1 MEEAFTR
8 REKLVGFF
16 LLFVII
22 LTMVSLL
29 IIAQGKGWWFL
40 TDYRSYFIKLDQ
52 GYNLHQGSLVKMFN
66 TEIGKVTNMRI
77 EREDSRP
84 IVKVTIEVLTDYTDF
99 IREKSI
105 AEVVTP
111 FPIGSEYIKIIPG
124 PSEYPPLKEN
134 DPIDIHVKEK
144 ALIDSLSDL
153 VNDENIRR
161 IQMILTNLAT
171 LSDRLKVQEKT
182 WHEAVKHVDRVALAL
197 LNSEGTLGDLLMRR
211 DFARRLTETLEN
223 LDQVLN
229 QVNEFAAG
237 LQPTSENLEVLT
249 RNLNRDVETLGS
261 ILADLKEASPE
272 FPKLMKSATEFSE
285 EGTEAME
292 TIKSNPLVRFGTSE
306 EKKEKALHVEPRHL
320 R

>member
-1 MEEAFTR
+1 MEETFTW

-29 IIAQGKGWWFL
+29 IIAQGKGWFL
-40 TDYRSYFIKLDQ
+40 TYRTYLIKLEQ
-52 GYNLHQGSLVKMFN
+52 GYNLQQGSLVKMFN
-66 TEIGKVTNMRI
+66 TEIGKVTDMRI
-77 EREDSRP
+77 KEENGRP
-84 IVKVTIEVLTDYTDF
+84 IVEVTIRILTDYSNF
-99 IREKSI
+99 ILEKSV
-105 AEVVTP
+105 AEVVSP
-111 FPIGSEYIKIIPG
+111 FPLGSEYIEITPG
-124 PSEYPPLKEN
+124 PTEYPPLKEYGTIPVLPPQK
-134 DPIDIHVKEK
+134 PIT
-144 ALIDSLSDL
+144 AAMADL
-153 VNDENIRR
+153 VNEENLNR
-161 IQMILTNLAT
+161 IQTILTNLAT

-211 DFARRLTETLEN
+211 DFAKRLNETLAN

-229 QVNEFAAG
+229 EVNAFATG
-237 LQPTSENLEVLT
+237 LQPTSQNLEVLT
-249 RNLNRDVETLGS
+249 RNLNQDVETLGS
-261 ILADLKEASPE
+261 ILADLKTASPE

-292 TIKSNPLVRFGTSE
+292 TIKSNPLVRFGTGQD
-306 EKKEKALHVEPRHL
+306 KKDQSLHVEPRHV

>member
-29 IIAQGKGWWFL
+29 IIAQGKGWFL
-40 TDYRSYFIKLDQ
+40 TYRTYLIDLDQ
-52 GYNLHQGSLVKMFN
+52 GYNLQQGSLVKMFN

-77 EREDSRP
+77 KKENDRP
-84 IVKVTIEVLTDYTDF
+84 IVEVTVKVLTDYTDF
-99 IREKSI
+99 IREKSV
-105 AEVVTP
+105 AEVISP
-111 FPIGSEYIKIIPG
+111 FPIGSEYIEIIPG
-124 PSEYPPLKEN
+124 PGEYPALKEYGTIPVLPRAK
-134 DPIDIHVKEK
+134 PITE
-144 ALIDSLSDL
+144 AMADL
-153 VNDENIRR
+153 VNEENLKR
-161 IQMILTNLAT
+161 IQTILTNLAT

-182 WHEAVKHVDRVALAL
+182 WHEAVKHVDQIALAL

-211 DFARRLTETLEN
+211 DFAERLNKTLAN

-229 QVNEFAAG
+229 QVNEFATG
-237 LQPTSENLEVLT
+237 LQPTSQNLEVLT

-285 EGTEAME
+285 EGTEARE
-292 TIKSNPLVRFGTSE
+292 TIKSNPLVRFGTRK
-306 EKKEKALHVEPRHL
+306 EKKDQSLHVEPRHV

>member
-1 MEEAFTR
+1 MEETFTW

-29 IIAQGKGWWFL
+29 IIAQGKGWFL
-40 TDYRSYFIKLDQ
+40 TYRTYLIKLEQ
-52 GYNLHQGSLVKMFN
+52 GYNLQQGSLVKMFN
-66 TEIGKVTNMRI
+66 TEIGKVTDMRI
-77 EREDSRP
+77 KEENGLP
-84 IVKVTIEVLTDYTDF
+84 IVEVTIRILTDYSNF
-99 IREKSI
+99 ILEKSV
-105 AEVVTP
+105 AEVVSP
-111 FPIGSEYIKIIPG
+111 FPLGSEYIEITPG
-124 PSEYPPLKEN
+124 PTEYPPLKEYGTIPVLPPQK
-134 DPIDIHVKEK
+134 PIT
-144 ALIDSLSDL
+144 AAMADL
-153 VNDENIRR
+153 VNEENLNR
-161 IQMILTNLAT
+161 IQTILTNLAT

-211 DFARRLTETLEN
+211 DFAKRLNETLAN

-229 QVNEFAAG
+229 EVNAFATG
-237 LQPTSENLEVLT
+237 LQPTSQNLEVLT
-249 RNLNRDVETLGS
+249 RNLNQDVETLGS
-261 ILADLKEASPE
+261 ILADLKTASPE

-292 TIKSNPLVRFGTSE
+292 TIKSNPLVRFGTGQ
-306 EKKEKALHVEPRHL
+306 EKKDQSLHVEPRHV

>member
-1 MEEAFTR
+1 MEETFTW

-29 IIAQGKGWWFL
+29 IIAQGKGWFL
-40 TDYRSYFIKLDQ
+40 TYRTYLIKLEQ
-52 GYNLHQGSLVKMFN
+52 GYNLQQGSLVKMFN
-66 TEIGKVTNMRI
+66 TEIGKVTDMRI
-77 EREDSRP
+77 KEESGRP
-84 IVKVTIEVLTDYTDF
+84 IVEVTIRILTDYSNF
-99 IREKSI
+99 ILEKSV
-105 AEVVTP
+105 AEVVSP
-111 FPIGSEYIKIIPG
+111 FPLGSEYIEITPG
-124 PSEYPPLKEN
+124 PTEYPPLKEYGTIPVLPPQK
-134 DPIDIHVKEK
+134 PIT
-144 ALIDSLSDL
+144 AAMADL
-153 VNDENIRR
+153 VNEENLNR
-161 IQMILTNLAT
+161 IQTILTNLAT

-211 DFARRLTETLEN
+211 DFAKRLNETLAN

-229 QVNEFAAG
+229 EVNAFATG
-237 LQPTSENLEVLT
+237 LQPTSQNLEVLT
-249 RNLNRDVETLGS
+249 RNLNQDVETLGS
-261 ILADLKEASPE
+261 ILADLKTASPE

-292 TIKSNPLVRFGTSE
+292 TIKSNPLVRFGTGQD
-306 EKKEKALHVEPRHL
+306 KKDQSLHVEPRHV

>member
-1 MEEAFTR
+1 MEETFTW

-29 IIAQGKGWWFL
+29 IIAQGKGWFL
-40 TDYRSYFIKLDQ
+40 TYRTYLIKLEQ
-52 GYNLHQGSLVKMFN
+52 GYNLQQGSLVKMFN
-66 TEIGKVTNMRI
+66 TEIGKVTDMRI
-77 EREDSRP
+77 KEESGRP
-84 IVKVTIEVLTDYTDF
+84 IVEVTIRILTDYSNF
-99 IREKSI
+99 ILEKSV
-105 AEVVTP
+105 AEVVSP
-111 FPIGSEYIKIIPG
+111 FPIGSEYIEITPG
-124 PSEYPPLKEN
+124 PTEYPPLKEYGTIPVLPPQK
-134 DPIDIHVKEK
+134 PIT
-144 ALIDSLSDL
+144 AAMADL
-153 VNDENIRR
+153 VNEENLNR
-161 IQMILTNLAT
+161 IQTILTNLAT

-211 DFARRLTETLEN
+211 DFAKRLNETLAN

-229 QVNEFAAG
+229 EVNAFATG
-237 LQPTSENLEVLT
+237 LQPTSQNLEVLT
-249 RNLNRDVETLGS
+249 RNLNQDVETLGS
-261 ILADLKEASPE
+261 ILADLKTASPE

-292 TIKSNPLVRFGTSE
+292 TIKSNPLVRFGTGQ
-306 EKKEKALHVEPRHL
+306 EKKDQSLHVEPRHV

>member
-1 MEEAFTR
+1 MEETFTW

-29 IIAQGKGWWFL
+29 IIAQGKGWFL
-40 TDYRSYFIKLDQ
+40 TYRTYLIKLEQ
-52 GYNLHQGSLVKMFN
+52 GYNLQQGSLVKMFN
-66 TEIGKVTNMRI
+66 TEIGKVTDMRI
-77 EREDSRP
+77 KEENGRP
-84 IVKVTIEVLTDYTDF
+84 IVEVTIRILTDYSNF
-99 IREKSI
+99 ILEKSV
-105 AEVVTP
+105 AEVVSP
-111 FPIGSEYIKIIPG
+111 FRLGSEYIEITPG
-124 PSEYPPLKEN
+124 PTEYPPLKEYGTIPVLPPQK
-134 DPIDIHVKEK
+134 PIT
-144 ALIDSLSDL
+144 AAMADL
-153 VNDENIRR
+153 VNEENLNR
-161 IQMILTNLAT
+161 IQTILTNLAT

-211 DFARRLTETLEN
+211 DFAKRLNETLAN

-229 QVNEFAAG
+229 EVNAFATG
-237 LQPTSENLEVLT
+237 LQPTSQNLEVLT
-249 RNLNRDVETLGS
+249 RNLNQDVETLGS
-261 ILADLKEASPE
+261 ILADLKTASPE

-292 TIKSNPLVRFGTSE
+292 TIKSNPLVRFGTGQD
-306 EKKEKALHVEPRHL
+306 KKDQSLHVEPRHV

>member
-29 IIAQGKGWWFL
+29 IIAQGKGWFL
-40 TDYRSYFIKLDQ
+40 TYRTYLIDLDQ
-52 GYNLHQGSLVKMFN
+52 GYNLQQGSLVKMFN

-77 EREDSRP
+77 KKENDRP
-84 IVKVTIEVLTDYTDF
+84 IVEVTVKVLTDYTDF
-99 IREKSI
+99 IREKSV
-105 AEVVTP
+105 AEVISP
-111 FPIGSEYIKIIPG
+111 FPIGSEYIEIIPG
-124 PSEYPPLKEN
+124 PGEYPALKEYGTIPVLPRAK
-134 DPIDIHVKEK
+134 PITEVM
-144 ALIDSLSDL
+144 ADL
-153 VNDENIRR
+153 VNEENLRR
-161 IQMILTNLAT
+161 IQTILTNLAT

-182 WHEAVKHVDRVALAL
+182 WHEAVKHVDQIALAL

-211 DFARRLTETLEN
+211 DFAERLNKTLAN

-229 QVNEFAAG
+229 QVNEFATG
-237 LQPTSENLEVLT
+237 LQPTSQNLEVLT

-292 TIKSNPLVRFGTSE
+292 TIKSNPLVRFGTRK
-306 EKKEKALHVEPRHL
+306 EKKDQSLHVEPRHV

>member
-1 MEEAFTR
+1 MEETFTW

-29 IIAQGKGWWFL
+29 IIAQGKGWFL
-40 TDYRSYFIKLDQ
+40 TYRTYLIKLEQ
-52 GYNLHQGSLVKMFN
+52 GYNLQQGSLVKMFN
-66 TEIGKVTNMRI
+66 TEIGKVTDMRI
-77 EREDSRP
+77 KEENGRP
-84 IVKVTIEVLTDYTDF
+84 IVEVTIRILTDYSNF
-99 IREKSI
+99 ILEKSV
-105 AEVVTP
+105 AEVVSP
-111 FPIGSEYIKIIPG
+111 FPLGSEYIEITPG
-124 PSEYPPLKEN
+124 PTEYPPLKEYGTIPVLPPQK
-134 DPIDIHVKEK
+134 PIT
-144 ALIDSLSDL
+144 AAMADL
-153 VNDENIRR
+153 VNEENLNR
-161 IQMILTNLAT
+161 IQTILTNLAT

-211 DFARRLTETLEN
+211 DFAKRLNETLAN

-229 QVNEFAAG
+229 EVNAFATG
-237 LQPTSENLEVLT
+237 LQPTSQNLEVLT
-249 RNLNRDVETLGS
+249 RNLNQDVETLGS
-261 ILADLKEASPE
+261 ILADLKTASPE

-292 TIKSNPLVRFGTSE
+292 TIKSNPLVRFGTGQ
-306 EKKEKALHVEPRHL
+306 EKKDQSLHVEPRHV